1 MFAIQGYFD
10 GVTVKPLEKIT
21 AKPNQKVIITIM
33 DEFVEPEGKTDKK
46 GMKGVL
52 SKYANHESAKK
63 EKGAWERATVEK
75 YGNS

>member
-33 DEFVEPEGKTDKK
+33 DEFVEPEDKTDKK

-52 SKYANHESAKK
+52 SKYANSESAKK

>member
-1 MFAIQGYFD
+1 MLAIQGYFD

-33 DEFVEPEGKTDKK
+33 DEFVEPKNTKKEK
-46 GMKGVL
+46 GMKGIL
-52 SKYANHESAKK
+52 SKYANPDLAKK
-63 EKGAWERATVEK
+63 EDGAWKRAAVEK